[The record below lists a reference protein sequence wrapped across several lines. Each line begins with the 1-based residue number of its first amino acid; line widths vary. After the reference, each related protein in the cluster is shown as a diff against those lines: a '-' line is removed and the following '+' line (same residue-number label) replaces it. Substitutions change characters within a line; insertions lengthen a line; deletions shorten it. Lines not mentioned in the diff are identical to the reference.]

1 MAEPL
6 SAEEARRRFRA
17 VARGRHPADPQ
28 LDVATAKARLREADP
43 GIDISPLLGLA
54 GQRRWKPALLS
65 VLPWA
70 MSPEGRAYLA
80 PLLLAVLDGA
90 DRALRVIARSPATTG
105 DSKPDTTGSS
115 DAA

>member
-28 LDVATAKARLREADP
+28 LDVAAAKARLREADP
-43 GIDISPLLGLA
+43 GIDISPLLGFA
-54 GQRRWKPALLS
+54 AQRRWKPALLS

-70 MSPEGRAYLA
+70 MSYEGRAYLA
-80 PLLLAVLDGA
+80 PLLMAALDAA
-90 DRALRVIARSPATTG
+90 DRALRAIARLPAMTG
-105 DSKPDTTGSS
+105 DSKPDTTESS
-115 DAA
+115 DAT

>member
-54 GQRRWKPALLS
+54 AQRRWKPALLS

-80 PLLLAVLDGA
+80 PLLFAILDGA
-90 DRALRVIARSPATTG
+90 DRALRAIARSSATAGENRT
-105 DSKPDTTGSS
+105 TTGSS
-115 DAA
+115 DTT